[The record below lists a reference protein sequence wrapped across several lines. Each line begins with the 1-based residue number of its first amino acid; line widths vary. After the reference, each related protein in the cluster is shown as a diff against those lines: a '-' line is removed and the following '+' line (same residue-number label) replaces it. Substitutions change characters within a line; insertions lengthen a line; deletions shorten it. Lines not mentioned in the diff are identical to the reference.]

1 MTVAAASA
9 TEALKKLA
17 TARVAVVGD
26 VMLDVWIEGSARRI
40 SPEAPVPIV
49 EVGDRLSRL
58 GGAANVAGLVAALGA
73 GACLVGVT
81 GEDEVSDELSLLLG
95 SAAVES
101 RLVVDGTR
109 CSTRKTRIVS
119 AGQQVCRLDE
129 EDRHP
134 ISTDTEDLLLSYMD
148 DAFDAADAV
157 IISDYGKGVVTDRI
171 IDGVGARAFERRIP
185 VVADPSRGGGIRF
198 SSATVVKPNR
208 AEALAALG
216 LTVEDRESAAGL
228 AGQLRDLLGE
238 VAVLVTDG
246 QHGIGVSSGTG
257 NHQEPG
263 IRREVSDVTGAGD
276 AVAAVVGLSVGA
288 GLELDMAV
296 QLGNAAGAVAV
307 SKWGTASFTLSE
319 LAAVLV
325 DRTV

>member
-1 MTVAAASA
+1 VTVTATSA
-9 TEALKKLA
+9 IEALKELA
-17 TARVAVVGD
+17 TARVVVVGD
-26 VMLDVWIEGSARRI
+26 VMLDVWVEGSARRI

-49 EVGDRLSRL
+49 EVGKRSSRL
-58 GGAANVAGLVAALGA
+58 GGAAHVARLVAGLGA

-81 GEDEVSDELSLLLG
+81 GEDEVGDELSLLLG

-101 RLVVDGTR
+101 RLVADGTR

-119 AGQQVCRLDE
+119 AGQQICRLDE
-129 EDRHP
+129 EDRHS

-157 IISDYGKGVVTDRI
+157 IISDYGKGVVTGRI
-171 IDGVGARAFERRIP
+171 IDGIVARAIERRIA
-185 VVADPSRGGGIRF
+185 VVADPSQGGAIRF

-208 AEALAALG
+208 SEALAALG
-216 LTVEDRESAAGL
+216 LTVENQESAAGL

-246 QHGIGVSSGTG
+246 QHGIGVSSSTG
-257 NHQEPG
+257 NRQEPG
-263 IRREVSDVTGAGD
+263 IRRDVSDVTGAGD

-296 QLGNAAGAVAV
+296 RLGNAAGAVAV
-307 SKWGTASFTLSE
+307 SKWGTASFMLSE